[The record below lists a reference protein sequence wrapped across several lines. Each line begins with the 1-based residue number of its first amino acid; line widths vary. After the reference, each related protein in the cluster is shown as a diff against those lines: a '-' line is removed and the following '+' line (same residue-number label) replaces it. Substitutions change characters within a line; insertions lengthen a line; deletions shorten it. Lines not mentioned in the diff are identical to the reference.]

1 MDARKYQKSY
11 WPQDLPCREL
21 TYPAWRNVE
30 HHFQK
35 VPGPVEKWMILPR
48 RVNHP
53 GVIILPTQTRHYYSK
68 GNPSKLPYIL
78 YCLIPP
84 KNGKLN
90 DAFHLIAV
98 WHPIPFG
105 IEVCHLLPPKPS
117 SLWRRLPKLL
127 FAPALAPFFTVVNDV
142 TRPSGRQISQ
152 WFWQVLEFENA
163 SPLALKCSLNITG
176 KQTMM
181 ENKLQTPE
189 VSARPISKYPH
200 YL

>member
-1 MDARKYQKSY
+1 
-11 WPQDLPCREL
+11 
-21 TYPAWRNVE
+21 
-30 HHFQK
+30 
-35 VPGPVEKWMILPR
+35 MILPR

-53 GVIILPTQTRHYYSK
+53 GVIILPTQTMHYYCILREIPQ
-68 GNPSKLPYIL
+68 NYHTFVYI
-78 YCLIPP
+78 CIVWFPP

-98 WHPIPFG
+98 WHPILFG

-163 SPLALKCSLNITG
+163 LPLALKCSLNITA

-189 VSARPISKYPH
+189 VSATPISKYPH